1 MVFWFN
7 SDRERGRVFAEAF
20 ARELP
25 DLPFVMDVSE
35 RHPDEIRY
43 VLTWT
48 APADLHRFRN
58 LEIVFSIGAGV
69 DQFKTET
76 LPSNVML
83 VRMVEDGIARMM
95 QEYVTLAVLAL
106 HRNLKAYIVQQAAAT
121 WRSLPV
127 RQAAQQRI
135 GILGLGMLAQAVIDR
150 LKPFGFP
157 LAAWSRS
164 ERRVD
169 GVDCYHG
176 SDGLTPFLAQTDILI
191 CLLPLTR
198 ETQGLLG
205 GALFAA
211 LPAGAALVHV
221 GRGAQLDHDA
231 LIAAVDEGHL
241 SGAVIDVTEPEPLPP
256 EHAFWRHPK
265 IILTPHIA
273 SVTQPETAATAVI
286 DNIQRHRAG
295 LKPIGLVDR
304 SRGY

>member
-35 RHPDEIRY
+35 RAPEEIRY
-43 VLTWT
+43 ILTWT
-48 APADLHRFRN
+48 APPDLHRFRN

-69 DQFKTET
+69 DQFKTEA

-83 VRMVEDGIARMM
+83 VRMVEDGIVRMM

-106 HRNLKAYIVQQAAAT
+106 HRNLKTYIGQQAAAT

-135 GILGLGMLAQAVIDR
+135 GILGLGMLALAVIER
-150 LKPFGFP
+150 LRPFGFP

-164 ERRVD
+164 ERHLE
-169 GVDCYHG
+169 GVDCNHG
-176 SDGLTPFLAQTDILI
+176 PDGLTPFLARTDILI
-191 CLLPLTR
+191 CLLPLTQD
-198 ETQGLLG
+198 TQGLLDG
-205 GALFAA
+205 RLFAA

-231 LIAAVDEGHL
+231 LIAALDEGHL
-241 SGAVIDVTEPEPLPP
+241 SGAVIDVTEPEPLPS

-273 SVTQPETAATAVI
+273 SVTQPESAARAVI
-286 DNIQRHRAG
+286 DNIKRHRGG
-295 LKPIGLVDR
+295 LDPIGLVDR
-304 SRGY
+304 NRGY